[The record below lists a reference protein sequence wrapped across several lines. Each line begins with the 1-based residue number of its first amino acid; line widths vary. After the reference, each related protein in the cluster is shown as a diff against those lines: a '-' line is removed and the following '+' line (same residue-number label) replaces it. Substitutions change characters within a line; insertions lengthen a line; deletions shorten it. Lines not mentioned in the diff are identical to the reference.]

1 MAGDQYWD
9 TYFPATRTQLLAMQ
23 SPEGFWNGDG
33 VGTVYGTA
41 IATIILQLPY
51 KYLPIFQR

>member
-1 MAGDQYWD
+1 
-9 TYFPATRTQLLAMQ
+9 LLAMQ
-23 SPEGFWNGDG
+23 SPDGSWQGDG
-33 VGTVYGTA
+33 IGEIYGTS